1 MLPRAFFV
9 LYLLLYANAEQ
20 QPARNNLSGLFL
32 VYHTY
37 LVPVGGWVVM
47 VLGLQGCWYPAP
59 ADDDDDDDGD
69 DDVCEY
75 DDEISSRDGLS

>member
-1 MLPRAFFV
+1 M
-9 LYLLLYANAEQ
+9 
-20 QPARNNLSGLFL
+20 
-32 VYHTY
+32 
-37 LVPVGGWVVM
+37 PVGGWVVM

-59 ADDDDDDDGD
+59 ADDDDDDGD

>member
-1 MLPRAFFV
+1 M
-9 LYLLLYANAEQ
+9 
-20 QPARNNLSGLFL
+20 
-32 VYHTY
+32 
-37 LVPVGGWVVM
+37 PVGGWVVM
-47 VLGLQGCWYPAP
+47 VLGLRGCWYPAP

>member
-9 LYLLLYANAEQ
+9 LSILLYANAEQ
-20 QPARNNLSGLFL
+20 QSAKTNLNGLFL

-59 ADDDDDDDGD
+59 ADDDDDGD

-75 DDEISSRDGLS
+75 GDEISSSDGLS